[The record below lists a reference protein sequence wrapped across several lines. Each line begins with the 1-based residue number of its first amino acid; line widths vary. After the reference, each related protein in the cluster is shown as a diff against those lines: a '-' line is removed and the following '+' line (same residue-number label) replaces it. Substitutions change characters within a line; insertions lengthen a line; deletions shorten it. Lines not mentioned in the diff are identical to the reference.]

1 MLNFSEAI
9 MSKVSIIGDGGW
21 GTALALLLC
30 RRGVDTT
37 LWSVSPEYAKY
48 LAKKRENTKFLEG
61 IRLPEELKITSDD
74 ELAKEAEFA
83 VFAVPCE
90 YLRSV
95 AERFKTA
102 PFVYVISATKGIENG
117 SLKRPSEI
125 LAEYFD
131 EDKISVLSGP
141 SISFEVAREVPT
153 TVVVA
158 GKGAGQVDVRNLLTT
173 ERFRVYTSKDVV
185 GVEMGGALKNIIA
198 IAAGISDG
206 LGFGTNAKAA
216 ILTRGL
222 AEITRLG
229 VKMGAQQTTFS
240 GLSGVGDLATTC
252 ISSHSR
258 NRWFGEQIG
267 KGRDINEVLAET
279 EMVVEGRA
287 TCKSA
292 YDLAKKYGVDMPITQ
307 KVYEMIYEN
316 KDPGQAVRE
325 LMTRDPKDEDYG

>member
-1 MLNFSEAI
+1 
-9 MSKVSIIGDGGW
+9 MSKITIIGDGGW
-21 GTALALLLC
+21 GTALAILLS
-30 RRGVDTT
+30 RKGIDTT
-37 LWSVSPEYAKY
+37 LWSVSPEYAEQ
-48 LAKKRENTKFLEG
+48 LAEKRENTKFLEG
-61 IRLPEELKITSDD
+61 VRLPEDLKITSDD
-74 ELAKEAEFA
+74 KLAAEAEFA
-83 VFAVPCE
+83 IFAVPCE

-95 AERFKTA
+95 VKRFKTA
-102 PFVYVISATKGIENG
+102 PFVYIVSATKGIENG
-117 SLKRPSEI
+117 SLERPSEI
-125 LAEYFD
+125 LGEYFD
-131 EDKISVLSGP
+131 EDKINVLSGP

-158 GKGAGQVDVRNLLTT
+158 SKGSGHVDVRDLLMTD
-173 ERFRVYTSKDVV
+173 RFRVYTSKDVV

-222 AEITRLG
+222 AEISRLG
-229 VKMGAQQTTFS
+229 VKMGAEQMTFS

-267 KGRDINEVLAET
+267 LGRDIKEILAET

-292 YDLAKKYGVDMPITQ
+292 YELAKKYGVDMPITQ
-307 KVYEMIYEN
+307 KVYEIIYED
-316 KDPGQAVRE
+316 KDPGLAVRE